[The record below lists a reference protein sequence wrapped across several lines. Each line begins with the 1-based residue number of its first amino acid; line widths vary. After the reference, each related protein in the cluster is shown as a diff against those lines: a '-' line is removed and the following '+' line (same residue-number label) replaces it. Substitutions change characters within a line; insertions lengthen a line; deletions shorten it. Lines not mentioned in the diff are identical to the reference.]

1 MRRRGISI
9 IGLTG
14 ISLGLIALL
23 VWLRFSQVAIGDN
36 AEQVQTELE
45 PEPFIPS
52 ESISPDQAVAFPT
65 DI

>member
-14 ISLGLIALL
+14 ISIGLVALL
-23 VWLRFSQVAIGDN
+23 VWLRCSQVAIGDN
-36 AEQVQTELE
+36 ADQIKIE

-52 ESISPDQAVAFPT
+52 EAILPDQAVAFPT

>member
-1 MRRRGISI
+1 MKRNGISI

-14 ISLGLIALL
+14 ISIGIIALIF
-23 VWLRFSQVAIGDN
+23 WLRFSQIAIGDN
-36 AEQVQTELE
+36 AEQIQSE

-52 ESISPDQAVAFPT
+52 ETILPDQAVAFPT